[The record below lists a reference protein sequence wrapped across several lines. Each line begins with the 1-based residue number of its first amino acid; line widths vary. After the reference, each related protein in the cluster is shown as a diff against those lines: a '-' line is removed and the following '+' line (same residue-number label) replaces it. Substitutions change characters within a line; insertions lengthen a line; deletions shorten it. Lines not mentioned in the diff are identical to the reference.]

1 MTVEQ
6 FTQLV
11 VTRFQSAKF
20 SLLIVTSAIQSSRSQ
35 KYLVMKDYSLLLHQS
50 IDIDYVTMMTNTLI
64 FLNFRIRE
72 SVQARAEGLLGRIVL
87 PRRLHGALRGAE
99 MLAPVCRVTPDPGC
113 HGRPVSRNGDGR
125 RCQGLEG
132 SRRGQQ
138 GGKYFGSRSTGEV

>member
-64 FLNFRIRE
+64 
-72 SVQARAEGLLGRIVL
+72 S
-87 PRRLHGALRGAE
+87 
-99 MLAPVCRVTPDPGC
+99 
-113 HGRPVSRNGDGR
+113 
-125 RCQGLEG
+125 
-132 SRRGQQ
+132 
-138 GGKYFGSRSTGEV
+138 